1 MTESV
6 MSVAPMAMRET
17 GDPIPHMVPPE
28 GLRQMKLWRGEEFTF
43 ADLLD
48 FVNPLQHIPIISTI
62 YGHITG
68 ESPGALARFT
78 IGGLIGGP
86 IGLLSAAVN
95 SALITETGKDMGQ
108 IAMAVITG
116 DGPSGS
122 SPVPNEPGALMAQA
136 SDRGSDYAFD
146 RIAAHAAETARPA
159 SVVAYNAGDSMPGAA
174 WPHTGMSDRSSEP
187 SWDRIPTSNSVGSI
201 AAAPGNAAEPAIARQ
216 TTPTAA
222 RDAATKVA
230 SGELSPPGT
239 SPRNTLHTA
248 PGARKGP
255 SQGPQLSAQQMAAH
269 LSATQGVSSRSAI
282 SNAVRQDPSQR
293 VTGRP
298 LGIALPATS
307 SSPFSRSMMEA
318 LEKYESLAKSR
329 GEAATQISVQD

>member
-1 MTESV
+1 MAESV

-17 GDPIPHMVPPE
+17 GDPIPRMVPPE
-28 GLRQMKLWRGEEFTF
+28 GLRQMKLWRGDEFTF
-43 ADLLD
+43 ADLID
-48 FVNPLQHIPIISTI
+48 FVNPLQHIPIVSTI
-62 YGHITG
+62 YSHLTG

-122 SPVPNEPGALMAQA
+122 SPVPNEPGPLMAQA

-146 RIAAHAAETARPA
+146 RTAAQAAETAKLT
-159 SVVAYNAGDSMPGAA
+159 SVVAYNAGDSMLGAS
-174 WPHTGMSDRSSEP
+174 TGMSDRSSEP
-187 SWDRIPTSNSVGSI
+187 YWDRIPTSNSVKSI
-201 AAAPGNAAEPAIARQ
+201 AAAPAHAGEPAIARQ
-216 TTPTAA
+216 AAPTAG
-222 RDAATKVA
+222 RDAITKAA
-230 SGELSPPGT
+230 SAELNAPGT
-239 SPRNTLHTA
+239 NPRNTLRAA
-248 PGARKGP
+248 PVARKGF

-269 LSATQGVSSRSAI
+269 LSSTQGVSAQSVV
-282 SNAVRQDPSQR
+282 SNAIRQDANQR
-293 VTGRP
+293 VAGRP

-307 SSPFSRSMMEA
+307 SSPFSKSMMEA
-318 LEKYESLAKSR
+318 LEKYEALAKSR
-329 GEAATQISVQD
+329 GETATQVDVHD